1 MTLAYRM
8 TQVRV
13 LQVLNPN
20 GTGLRA
26 GSLWR
31 SGQLL
36 FKAGHEGRHTPQHN
50 REGGPLAVARDDS
63 GRDYVIWKPEHP
75 RARGLVIQPAD
86 SLYCY
91 EACLEPITPGE

>member
-1 MTLAYRM
+1 MTLAYRL

-20 GTGLRA
+20 GTGLRE

-36 FKAGHEGRHTPQHN
+36 FKAGHEGRQTPQHN
-50 REGGPLAVARDDS
+50 QDGGPLAVAQDES
-63 GRDYVIWKPEHP
+63 GRDYVIWKPAHP

-91 EACLEPITPGE
+91 EASLERVNPGE